1 MKFHPLFIAL
11 VVSLGGFLF
20 GFDMGIISGVT
31 EIAGP
36 QFNLT
41 DVQKGWVTSSPTF
54 AAMFAMFAAGALSN
68 MLGRK
73 PLLVA
78 IAILYAASAVWSA
91 LAGGYV
97 SLFLA
102 RMIGGVAFGAA
113 LIIAPTYIAEIS
125 MAKNRG
131 KLVSIQQLNIVLG
144 FFAAFLSNW
153 YLNGM
158 SETGAGGITKDNV
171 WRWML
176 GVEAFPAILYLL
188 FLFLVPRSP
197 RWLFTRGRT
206 AEGHAVLQQM
216 HGAEAGDEEAA
227 AIRKS
232 IDAAAGVVRDGY
244 LELFNPKL
252 GFVLMVGLLIGILQL
267 VKGSLLTILKK
278 TALLD

>member
-1 MKFHPLFIAL
+1 MP
-11 VVSLGGFLF
+11 
-20 GFDMGIISGVT
+20 
-31 EIAGP
+31 
-36 QFNLT
+36 
-41 DVQKGWVTSSPTF
+41 
-54 AAMFAMFAAGALSN
+54 AAGALSN

-73 PLLVA
+73 PLFVA

-176 GVEAFPAILYLL
+176 GQVFRRFSICSPVSGATKST
-188 FLFLVPRSP
+188 LVI
-197 RWLFTRGRT
+197 RGRT
-206 AEGHAVLQQM
+206 AEGHAVLQQCTGLKPAM
-216 HGAEAGDEEAA
+216 ESA
-227 AIRKS
+227 AIRKARCSRRGCQTVIWNCS
-232 IDAAAGVVRDGY
+232 IRWD
-244 LELFNPKL
+244 
-252 GFVLMVGLLIGILQL
+252 
-267 VKGSLLTILKK
+267 SC
-278 TALLD
+278 